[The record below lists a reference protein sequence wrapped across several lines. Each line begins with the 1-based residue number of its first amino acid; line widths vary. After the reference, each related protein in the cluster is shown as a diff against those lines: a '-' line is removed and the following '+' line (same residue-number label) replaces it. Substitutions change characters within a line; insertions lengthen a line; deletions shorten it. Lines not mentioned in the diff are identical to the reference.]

1 MENRPVDRPDPT
13 HPSLGYPA
21 RLEVTGEGPPLV
33 LVPGMDGTGRLFHR
47 QVPRLARRRRVATYA
62 LRDGAR
68 SMAELVADLRRIVDA
83 VAPGDGRAVIVG
95 ESFGGGVALS
105 FALAHPERTAAL
117 VVLNSF
123 PWFGPQVRLRL
134 AVLGVRLFPWN
145 VMPIV
150 RRITVFRMHSSHTG
164 PEEIQRFLDVT
175 RETTREGYLNRLRI
189 LRRYDVRDRLREIHV
204 PTLFLAASEDHLV
217 PSVEQ
222 AERMAAAVPGARL
235 RVLEGHGH
243 VCLIAPDVDLG
254 EILDE
259 ALPQP
264 DTDRA

>member
-1 MENRPVDRPDPT
+1 
-13 HPSLGYPA
+13 
-21 RLEVTGEGPPLV
+21 
-33 LVPGMDGTGRLFHR
+33 
-47 QVPRLARRRRVATYA
+47 
-62 LRDGAR
+62 
-68 SMAELVADLRRIVDA
+68 
-83 VAPGDGRAVIVG
+83 
-95 ESFGGGVALS
+95 
-105 FALAHPERTAAL
+105 
-117 VVLNSF
+117 
-123 PWFGPQVRLRL
+123 
-134 AVLGVRLFPWN
+134 
-145 VMPIV
+145 MPIV
-150 RRITVFRMHSSHTG
+150 RRITAYRMHSSHTG
-164 PEEIQRFLDVT
+164 PEEIQRFLGIT

-189 LRRYDVRDRLREIHV
+189 LRRYDVRDRLREIRV

-264 DTDRA
+264 GTDRA